1 MVIDFYNRNGGGGGG
16 TADYATLAGESNKSK
31 LLEGGSALPQS
42 GNTGDV
48 VAVAPNLSKRGGAKG
63 GETALGV
70 YQYDG
75 SAWNPIGGET
85 PDFTSLSPVDEFPS
99 SAKTGEVVAISS
111 VNRVYDSV
119 VIPSKTLAF
128 VGNDVLTITTEY
140 GTLTV
145 NTYEKGGNIIYFET
159 DDSQSSDII
168 AESGQSTSL
177 PTNDENHTWEME
189 YDGDVYIR
197 ITENNTPVCVFS
209 TDSLTDNTCF
219 AYLGGNYEQIATLGL
234 YQYDGSVWNQ
244 VGENGG
250 DNTVLKAVS
259 GAPAT
264 VEDGDV
270 FAIHTPSADTQYEVS
285 AWTNTEEYTISF
297 DHHVQAIKVHIKTN
311 GHFDFGFNNNDGW
324 HDGFGFDIVADGNYG
339 YVFSAQGYDSSRWEV
354 SDQSVKFIA
363 SDWMAKTGGKTLYLD
378 IREDNGDYY
387 LYIYTEDVLKIW
399 ITDVAQNELDGEIQE
414 GTVIPAHDAYDK
426 TYQAS
431 NEELVELAKVT
442 DLPAENRLVPSF
454 DQHEDSSKV
463 FYIDYWNG
471 PVWQP
476 QTDLVRNVF
485 ATYDGLGNHKD
496 GVLTTK
502 DPYTFK
508 WDYVKNIHPITALP
522 AQVQKGLV
530 YTTEDGIFHAGDEE
544 LDTTNLYEIENHN
557 DWDNPTGG
565 THLIISGSASADR
578 VGFKFEGLSDDFMLI
593 WNGSAWDYEFF
604 ENVTQENGNFTGYT
618 TGSTPIE
625 VVVSYDGT
633 TDVFEIVCGEPWTG
647 VYAGNDWSDFTSQ
660 YFVSNLPVTKYSRS
674 VTSNSINSIVKLTQ
688 AEYDA
693 LVSGGTVDANTFYVI
708 ISPNS

>member
-1 MVIDFYNRNGGGGGG
+1 MIVNKYNNGGGGSISGG
-16 TADYATLAGESNKSK
+16 SADYATLAGESNKSK

-48 VAVAPNLSKRGGAKG
+48 VAVAPTSTKG
-63 GETALGV
+63 LRSANTALGI

-75 SAWNPIGGET
+75 SAWNPIGGESSSAYKIELSNYY
-85 PDFTSLSPVDEFPS
+85 PEYFTSGDTANLNAFYAALVADPSIGDGAYIKCGDYIFNLVEWGSVSEGFGEFKFAKTDTEGIKELRLHFEDSEYVEGFLWTNNFDGLYTTSEFPELVN
-99 SAKTGEVVAISS
+99 AGHIVNFDDGE
-111 VNRVYDSV
+111 N
-119 VIPSKTLAF
+119 
-128 VGNDVLTITTEY
+128 
-140 GTLTV
+140 
-145 NTYEKGGNIIYFET
+145 
-159 DDSQSSDII
+159 
-168 AESGQSTSL
+168 
-177 PTNDENHTWEME
+177 M
-189 YDGDVYIR
+189 
-197 ITENNTPVCVFS
+197 
-209 TDSLTDNTCF
+209 
-219 AYLGGNYEQIATLGL
+219 GL
-234 YQYDGSVWNQ
+234 YVFDGEDWVPYGG
-244 VGENGG
+244 GEGG
-250 DNTVLKAVS
+250 DNTVLKALS

-264 VEDGDV
+264 LENGDV

-285 AWTNTEEYTISF
+285 AWTNTEEYTINF
-297 DHHVQAIKVHIKTN
+297 DDYVQAIKVHIKTN
-311 GHFDFGFNNNDGW
+311 GYFDFGFNNPDW
-324 HDGFGFDIVADGNYG
+324 HDGFGFTIEADGKYG
-339 YVFSAQGYDSSRWEV
+339 YVFSTGYYDSSRWEV
-354 SDQSVKFIA
+354 SEQSIKFIA

-387 LYIYTEDVLKIW
+387 LYIYTDDISKIW
-399 ITDVAQNELDGEIQE
+399 ITDVAQNELEGEVQV

-431 NEELVELAKVT
+431 NEEVVELAKVT
-442 DLPAENRLVPSF
+442 DLPAENRLVPHF
-454 DQHEDSSKV
+454 DQHDDSSKV
-463 FYIDYWNG
+463 LYIDYWNG

-496 GVLTTK
+496 SVLIAK
-502 DPYTFK
+502 DAYHFK
-508 WDYVKNIHPITALP
+508 WDYIDNIHPITALP
-522 AQVQKGLV
+522 AQSQKGIV
-530 YTTEDGIFHAGDEE
+530 FTTEDGIFHAGDEE

-593 WNGSAWDYEFF
+593 WNGTGWDYEWF

-625 VVVSYDGT
+625 VVVSYDAT
-633 TDVFEIVCGEPWTG
+633 NDVFEIVCGEPWTG
-647 VYAGNDWSDFTSQ
+647 VFAGNDWNDFTSQ
-660 YFVSNLPVTKYSRS
+660 YFVANLPVTKYSKS

-708 ISPNS
+708 ISNQS